1 MRGNRHY
8 VHLVIMIA
16 LSFISMYVLMYAMVN
31 RFANVY
37 SNLNQFCRTDDS
49 SNCRHRAR
57 VDAISV

>member
-8 VHLVIMIA
+8 MHLAIKTA

-31 RFANVY
+31 RFANIY
-37 SNLNQFCRTDDS
+37 SNLNHGRTHDS

-57 VDAISV
+57 IDGISL